1 MLMNHRHRSLSGREA
16 ESSGNRR
23 ADEGSGGNRANGGSG
38 TNRATIEVSD
48 EESEE
53 REPATSGQPGPAV
66 SGWAR
71 LVRHLRRVRSRQRL
85 FGYLGQVLQWYPP
98 TLRDRLRRV
107 DPTASQSRR

>member
-1 MLMNHRHRSLSGREA
+1 MNHRHRSLSDREA
-16 ESSGNRR
+16 ESSGSR
-23 ADEGSGGNRANGGSG
+23 RANGGSG
-38 TNRATIEVSD
+38 RNRASGGGGRNRAVVEVSD

-53 REPATSGQPGPAV
+53 REPATSGQVEPAV

-71 LVRHLRRVRSRQRL
+71 LVRHLRRVRYRQRI

>member
-1 MLMNHRHRSLSGREA
+1 MSHRHRPLR
-16 ESSGNRR
+16 NR
-23 ADEGSGGNRANGGSG
+23 DNGGSG
-38 TNRATIEVSD
+38 RNRTAIEISD

-53 REPATSGQPGPAV
+53 RVDPPTGGQSEPAV

-98 TLRDRLRRV
+98 TLRDRPRRV
-107 DPTASQSRR
+107 DPTASQSRH